1 MQRHTFTP
9 AELHTNSPGII
20 MREEIIQAVAR
31 TLTLDAIASAWEE
44 NQQLEEGSDLA
55 TIFPESFEGAGTG
68 EDWDDIVPEGAP
80 AEAVAKAREIVRDFE
95 ARNGRDVVSIG
106 EDWDTAANMDCG
118 YPEDDDP
125 AQFEW
130 SDDGPQRFG
139 HCLALQS
146 LGHGIGLDDDIRH
159 GVEYTRPETGLFEFY
174 AWDFDVLTF
183 LAN

>member
-1 MQRHTFTP
+1 MRPHTFTP

-31 TLTLDAIASAWEE
+31 TLTLDAIATAWEDRE
-44 NQQLEEGSDLA
+44 ESEEG
-55 TIFPESFEGAGTG
+55 IFPESFEGAGPG

-80 AEAVAKAREIVRDFE
+80 EKAVAKAREIVRDFE

-146 LGHGIGLDDDIRH
+146 LGHGVGLSDDIRH
-159 GVEYTRPETGLFEFY
+159 GVEYTRPETGLFEFH
-174 AWDFDVLTF
+174 AWDFDLSAFLT
-183 LAN
+183 N